1 MRVEHLS
8 GIAVVRGIRIVDTAE
23 TDALSLDFNRLC
35 FSVQNLNPVF
45 SQGVMGDGYAVN
57 PTSNLIVAPAAGTI
71 ALIQDTMHAFMLR
84 TDNGGEVLVHI
95 GIDTV
100 DLNGEG
106 FTSHAKVGDKV
117 EAGAPI
123 IEVDWEAI
131 KDRIPSKE
139 TMVMVTNTPKFNI
152 VKDSEERRTVNA
164 GDHVAEATKK

>member
-1 MRVEHLS
+1 
-8 GIAVVRGIRIVDTAE
+8 
-23 TDALSLDFNRLC
+23 
-35 FSVQNLNPVF
+35 
-45 SQGVMGDGYAVN
+45 
-57 PTSNLIVAPAAGTI
+57 
-71 ALIQDTMHAFMLR
+71 MLR

>member
-1 MRVEHLS
+1 MFGFGKKKAAAPTESTATADIYVAPVTGEYLPLS
-8 GIAVVRGIRIVDTAE
+8 EVSD
-23 TDALSLDFNRLC
+23 
-35 FSVQNLNPVF
+35 PVF

-57 PTSNLIVAPAAGTI
+57 PTSNMIVAPAAGTI

-139 TMVMVTNTPKFNI
+139 TMVMITNTPKFNI

>member
-1 MRVEHLS
+1 MFGFGKKKAAAPTESTATADIYVAPVTGEYLPLS
-8 GIAVVRGIRIVDTAE
+8 EVSD
-23 TDALSLDFNRLC
+23 
-35 FSVQNLNPVF
+35 PVF

-139 TMVMVTNTPKFNI
+139 TMVMVTNTPKFTI
-152 VKDSEERRTVNA
+152 VKDS
-164 GDHVAEATKK
+164 